1 LKHSISNP
9 FPWYKKMSTESP
21 VVFDKDFLHFFGSK
35 GAWHVFRYDDVQ
47 KVINDYET
55 FSNEIIPKIP
65 ENPLSSGIT
74 VSDPPR
80 HKQLRMLVSKAFT
93 PRAIDNMKPW
103 IEEITHKLL
112 DQVVDQGE
120 MDVASDL
127 ATPVPIQ
134 VIAKMLGVP
143 YADQDKFKAWS
154 TMILKQPS
162 EIEGGID
169 TFVQSQQEMAQY
181 FMKMFELRQEQPED
195 DLISRLLQA
204 EVDGEKLSPQ
214 DLLAFCITLLVA
226 GNETTTNLINNSI
239 LTFTEY
245 PEVQEHLLQHPED
258 IPKAIE
264 ESLRYRSPAQYVIRV
279 ATRDV
284 QFGGHLIKKG
294 DFINLWLGSANRD
307 ESVFANPDQFDLH
320 RTNLKHI
327 AFGHGIHYCLG
338 APLARLEAGIVLRLL
353 FERMHQFQLKTNT
366 PLAMNQSDLLYSII
380 ELPVIFSK
388 R

>member
-1 LKHSISNP
+1 
-9 FPWYKKMSTESP
+9 
-21 VVFDKDFLHFFGSK
+21 
-35 GAWHVFRYDDVQ
+35 
-47 KVINDYET
+47 
-55 FSNEIIPKIP
+55 
-65 ENPLSSGIT
+65 
-74 VSDPPR
+74 
-80 HKQLRMLVSKAFT
+80 
-93 PRAIDNMKPW
+93 
-103 IEEITHKLL
+103 
-112 DQVVDQGE
+112 
-120 MDVASDL
+120 
-127 ATPVPIQ
+127 
-134 VIAKMLGVP
+134 
-143 YADQDKFKAWS
+143 
-154 TMILKQPS
+154 MILKQPS
-162 EIEGGID
+162 EIEGGMY

-181 FMKMFELRQEQPED
+181 FMKMFELRQEQPKD

-226 GNETTTNLINNSI
+226 GNETTTNLSNNSI

>member
-1 LKHSISNP
+1 
-9 FPWYKKMSTESP
+9 MSTESP

-35 GAWHVFRYDDVQ
+35 SAWHVFRYDDVQ

-103 IEEITHKLL
+103 IKEITQKLL
-112 DQVVDQGE
+112 DQVVDKGE
-120 MDVASDL
+120 MDVTSDL
-127 ATPVPIQ
+127 AIPVPIQ

-143 YADQDKFKAWS
+143 YRDQDKFKEWS

-162 EIEGGID
+162 EIEGGMD

-195 DLISRLLQA
+195 DLISHLLQA

-226 GNETTTNLINNSI
+226 GNETTTSLINNSI

-264 ESLRYRSPAQYVIRV
+264 EVLRYRSPIQYVIRV

-284 QFGGHLIKKG
+284 QLGGQPIKKG
-294 DFINLWLGSANRD
+294 DLINLWLGSANRD

-320 RTNLKHI
+320 RTNLKHT
-327 AFGHGIHYCLG
+327 AFGHGIHFCLG
-338 APLARLEAGIVLRLL
+338 APLARLEVAIVLRLL

-366 PLAMNQSDLLYSII
+366 QPAMNQSDLVYSIK
-380 ELPVIFSK
+380 ELPVVFSK